1 MSYEHLDAL
10 RRSMPQTALLYDLS
24 DFFKV
29 MGDGTRIQLLW
40 ALEECDE
47 LCVGDLAA
55 LLNMTPSAVSHQLRA
70 LRTAKLIRCRK
81 DGKNVF
87 YSLDDAHV
95 KDILTKALEHIRER
109 EHHHAAH
116 SHHEAH

>member
-1 MSYEHLDAL
+1 MNREHLEQL
-10 RRSMPQTALLYDLS
+10 RLSMPKTALLYDLS

-40 ALEECDE
+40 ALEEREE

-87 YSLDDAHV
+87 YSLDDDHV

-109 EHHHAAH
+109 EHHSGHLH
-116 SHHEAH
+116 SSTH